1 MGFFLTLSKIFIDMT
16 KVQALFISDV
26 HLGSKGSNANEVL
39 SILKQY
45 QPEYLFLVGDIID
58 GWLLKRK
65 FRWPQ
70 SHTNVLR
77 KILSYSKNNIKVIY
91 IPGNH
96 DEFMRDYLDFSF
108 GNIEVHNEYVW
119 NNTLITHGDLYDGVV
134 KLKWLG
140 VLGSI
145 GYDLAISI
153 DRRLKKLGMKRSLS
167 KFLKD
172 KVKEAVKFMTQFEVE
187 LTRQAKKNKCDT
199 VICGH
204 IHHPADRMIEGIRYL
219 NTGDWIENNSYI
231 TFNDGDYTV
240 HVVEKK

>member
-1 MGFFLTLSKIFIDMT
+1 MKI
-16 KVQALFISDV
+16 QALFISDV
-26 HLGSKGSNANEVL
+26 HLGSKGSNAEQVL
-39 SILKQY
+39 NILKQY

-77 KILSYSKNNIKVIY
+77 KILSYSKNDTKVIY

-96 DEFMRDYLDFSF
+96 DEFMRDYDDFQF

-119 NNTLITHGDLYDGVV
+119 NNTYITHGDLYDGVV

-140 VLGSI
+140 ILGSV
-145 GYDLAISI
+145 GYDMAISI
-153 DRRLKKLGMKRSLS
+153 DRTLKSWGYKRSLS
-167 KFLKD
+167 KYLKD
-172 KVKEAVKFMTQFEVE
+172 KVKEAVKFMTSFEQEIV
-187 LTRQAKKNKCDT
+187 RQGIKHNCNT

-204 IHHPADRMIEGIRYL
+204 IHHPDDKLINNVRYL
-219 NTGDWIENNSYI
+219 NCGDFIENNSYI
-231 TFNDGDYTV
+231 IYNNNEYAVIKG
-240 HVVEKK
+240 

>member
-1 MGFFLTLSKIFIDMT
+1 MKIE
-16 KVQALFISDV
+16 ALFISDV

-39 SILKQY
+39 NVLKLY

-77 KILSYSKNNIKVIY
+77 KILSYTKNGTKVIY

-96 DEFMRDYLDFSF
+96 DEFMRDYLELSF
-108 GNIEVHNEYVW
+108 GNIEVHNEYIFK
-119 NNTLITHGDLYDGVV
+119 NTYITHGDLYDGVV

-140 VLGSI
+140 ILGSI
-145 GYDLAISI
+145 GYDVAISI
-153 DRRLKKLGMKRSLS
+153 DRTLKKWGYKRSLS

-172 KVKEAVKFMTQFEVE
+172 KVKEAVKFMTSFEQEIV
-187 LTRQAKKNKCDT
+187 RQGIKHGCNT
-199 VICGH
+199 VMCGH
-204 IHHPADRMIEGIRYL
+204 IHHPDDKVIDGIRYL
-219 NTGDWIENNSYI
+219 NCGDWIENNSYI
-231 TFNDGDYTV
+231 IYNNNEYTV
-240 HVVEKK
+240 IK

>member
-1 MGFFLTLSKIFIDMT
+1 MIFIKM
-16 KVQALFISDV
+16 KVDALFISDV
-26 HLGSKGSNANEVL
+26 HLGSRGSNADDVL
-39 SILKQY
+39 KLLK
-45 QPEYLFLVGDIID
+45 EYEPKKLFLVGDIID

-96 DEFMRDYLDFSF
+96 DDFLREYGEFSF
-108 GNIEVHNEYVW
+108 GNIEVHNEYVFE
-119 NNTLITHGDLYDGVV
+119 NTFITHGDLYDGVV

-145 GYDLAISI
+145 GYDIAISI
-153 DRRLKKLGMKRSLS
+153 DKKLKKLGYKRSLS
-167 KFLKD
+167 KFLKE
-172 KVKEAVKFMTQFEVE
+172 KVKEAVKYITQYEVE
-187 LTRQAKKNKCDT
+187 LVRQAKKHKCNV

-204 IHHPADRMIEGIRYL
+204 IHKPEDRMVDDVRYL
-219 NTGDWIENNSYI
+219 NCGDWIENNSYI
-231 TFNDGDYTV
+231 TLLNGKYELHEF
-240 HVVEKK
+240 KR

>member
-1 MGFFLTLSKIFIDMT
+1 M
-16 KVQALFISDV
+16 KVEALFISDV
-26 HLGSKGSNANEVL
+26 HLGSKGSNAELVL
-39 SILKQY
+39 NVLKQY
-45 QPEYLFLVGDIID
+45 EPDYLFLVGDIID

-77 KILSYSKNNIKVIY
+77 KILSYSKNGTRVIY

-96 DEFMRDYLDFSF
+96 DEFLREYLDTTF
-108 GNIEVHNEYVW
+108 GNITITNEMVFRDTY
-119 NNTLITHGDLYDGVV
+119 ITHGDLYDGVV

-140 VLGSI
+140 ILGSI

-153 DRRLKKLGMKRSLS
+153 DRKLKKIGFKRSLS

-172 KVKEAVKFMTQFEVE
+172 KVKEAVKFITSFEDE
-187 LTRQAKKNKCDT
+187 LCRQAIKHNCKN

-204 IHHPADRMIEGIRYL
+204 IHHPEDKVIGDVRYL
-219 NTGDWIENNSYI
+219 NCGDWIENNTYI
-231 TFNDGDYTV
+231 IYNNNEHTSHKG
-240 HVVEKK
+240 

>member
-1 MGFFLTLSKIFIDMT
+1 M

-39 SILKQY
+39 NILKIY

-77 KILSYSKNNIKVIY
+77 KILSYSKNGTKVIY

-96 DEFMRDYLDFSF
+96 DEFMRDYLELSF
-108 GNIEVHNEYVW
+108 GNIEVHNEYIFK
-119 NNTLITHGDLYDGVV
+119 NTYITHGDLYDGVV

-140 VLGSI
+140 ILGSI
-145 GYDLAISI
+145 GYDAAISI
-153 DRRLKKLGMKRSLS
+153 DRRLKSWGYKRSLS

-172 KVKEAVKFMTQFEVE
+172 KVKEAVKFMTSFEQEIV
-187 LTRQAKKNKCDT
+187 RQGIKHGCNT
-199 VICGH
+199 VMCGH
-204 IHHPADRMIEGIRYL
+204 IHHPDDKLIDGIRYL
-219 NTGDWIENNSYI
+219 NCGDWIENNSYI
-231 TFNDGDYTV
+231 IYNNDEYTV
-240 HVVEKK
+240 IK